1 MTIEEEVRAIQE
13 EIDKTQKNKATEHH
27 LGRLKA
33 KMARL
38 KDEMIKQAMAKGG
51 GVGGY
56 SVKKSG
62 DATVTLVGFPSVGK
76 STLINKLTDA
86 NSEVGAYEFT
96 TLDVIPGVMAYKD
109 AKIQILDLPGL
120 VKGAASGRG
129 RGREVISVI
138 RGCDLIILLIDVF
151 NFQQLSVLEKE
162 LYDAGIRI
170 NQRPPDVTVTRTIKG
185 GVNVTSTVE
194 LGIDEETI
202 KTVLG
207 EYRIHNALINIRE
220 DINTD
225 QLIDVVR
232 GNRMYIPAVLVINK
246 IDLVDRAYAKS
257 LPKDAVLISADREL
271 NLDTLRDVIYDQ
283 LGFIN
288 VYLKPQG
295 DKADLEEPMI
305 MREGCTVGDVC
316 DRLHKDFRR
325 KFRYAKVWGD
335 SAKHAGQR
343 VGLEHQLCDGDIVTV
358 IIQK

>member
-51 GVGGY
+51 GAGGY

-96 TLDVIPGVMAYKD
+96 TLDVIPGVMEYKD

-170 NQRPPDVTVTRTIKG
+170 NQRAPDVTVTRTIKG

-207 EYRIHNALINIRE
+207 EYRIHNALVNIRE
-220 DINTD
+220 DITTD
-225 QLIDVVR
+225 QMIDVVR

-305 MREGCTVGDVC
+305 MREGCTIGDVC

-343 VGLEHQLCDGDIVTV
+343 VGLDHQLCDGDIVTV